1 MNSERFSQEINTL
14 VSAGGTR
21 TTAQISDQNPENDA
35 QDSSAPSHSTAVSG
49 YSKVVAEV
57 WICSR
62 QPRGLL
68 IGPPPRSALD
78 YCFVVLECDAQLG
91 KACYL
96 GRM

>member
-1 MNSERFSQEINTL
+1 MMSSLAKNGHLTQNTEI
-14 VSAGGTR
+14 
-21 TTAQISDQNPENDA
+21 DA
-35 QDSSAPSHSTAVSG
+35 QEYPAPSYSTAVLG

-78 YCFVVLECDAQLG
+78 YCFVVLECNAQLG